1 MTQAFSGLRVLDFTQ
16 VLAGPFATQQLAV
29 LGADVIKIEQP
40 GTGDQT
46 RGLMN
51 ARAAAGPGM
60 SPSFLTCNL
69 NKRSLALDL
78 KAPEAGEIVRRL
90 VAASDAVVENFRPGV
105 MTRLGLD
112 YPALSAVRPDLVYC
126 SISGYGQ
133 RGPRAGTGA
142 YDGAIQADSG
152 MMAITGHPETGP
164 TRTGYMPVDMATA
177 LNTAFALA
185 AALYR
190 RLATGQGQ
198 YLDVA
203 MMDTAMVLQAS
214 QISNH
219 LVNGEIPQLIGNR
232 SPTGQPTANVFR
244 TRDGHI
250 QVIAL
255 RDAQIRGLFE
265 ALECGALLAEPRCA
279 TLEARLAHY
288 DEIFELIESR
298 LRTRPTA
305 QWLTRLADC
314 GVPAAPIRSLPEAV
328 RDPQLDTRSVF
339 VEVASPN
346 GANPVRLVQ
355 SGFAADPDGPSTR
368 RPAPRLGEHSDA
380 ILREA
385 GYEDAVIR
393 GLAERGVVQLAEAG
407 DRS

>member
-51 ARAAAGPGM
+51 ARAVAGPGM

-78 KAPEAGEIVRRL
+78 KAPEAAGIVRGL
-90 VAASDAVVENFRPGV
+90 VATADAVVENFRPGV

-112 YPALSAVRPDLVYC
+112 YAALSAMRPDLVYC

-133 RGPRAGTGA
+133 RGPRAGTAA

-152 MMAITGHPETGP
+152 MMAITGHPDTGP

-190 RLATGQGQ
+190 RLATGEGQ
-198 YLDVA
+198 FLDVA
-203 MMDTAMVLQAS
+203 MMDTAMVLQAP

-219 LVNGEIPQLIGNR
+219 LVNGDTPQLIGNR

-265 ALECGALLAEPRCA
+265 ALGDATLADDPRCA

-288 DEIFELIESR
+288 DEIFDMIEAH
-298 LRTRPTA
+298 LATA
-305 QWLTRLADC
+305 TTAEWLGRLADS
-314 GVPAAPIRSLPEAV
+314 GVPAAPIRSLPDAV
-328 RDPQLDTRSVF
+328 RDTQFDSRSVF
-339 VEVASPN
+339 VNVPGPHGE
-346 GANPVRLVQ
+346 GDVRLVQ
-355 SGFAADPDGPSTR
+355 AGFATNRDGPRTR
-368 RPAPRLGEHSDA
+368 HAAPRLGEHSGA
-380 ILREA
+380 ILREL
-385 GYEDAVIR
+385 GFDEQTI
-393 GLAERGVVQLAEAG
+393 GSLAERRVIQIDAG
-407 DRS
+407 GPS

>member
-1 MTQAFSGLRVLDFTQ
+1 MTQAFSGIRVLDFTQ

-78 KAPEAGEIVRRL
+78 KAPEAIGIVHEL
-90 VAASDAVVENFRPGV
+90 VAGSDVVVENFRPGV
-105 MTRLGLD
+105 MARLGLD
-112 YPALSAVRPDLVYC
+112 QAALRALRPDLVYC

-133 RGPRAGTGA
+133 HGPRADTAA

-177 LNTAFALA
+177 LNTAFVLA

-190 RLATGQGQ
+190 RLATGAGQ

-203 MMDTAMVLQAS
+203 MMDTAMVLQAP
-214 QISNH
+214 QVSNH
-219 LVNGEIPQLIGNR
+219 LVNGDTPGLIGNR

-244 TRDGHI
+244 SADGYI

-265 ALECGALLAEPRCA
+265 ALGCAEALADPRYA
-279 TLEARLAHY
+279 TLEARIAHY
-288 DEIFELIESR
+288 DEIVEFL
-298 LRTRPTA
+298 
-305 QWLTRLADC
+305 QGRLASRGTAEWVAQLAGH
-314 GVPAAPIRSLPEAV
+314 GVPAAPIRTLPDAV
-328 RDPQLDTRSVF
+328 RDRQFESRRVF
-339 VEVASPN
+339 ADVPSPR
-346 GANPVRLVQ
+346 GVGTVRVVQ
-355 SGFAADPDGPSTR
+355 AGHAADQDGPETR
-368 RPAPRLGEHSDA
+368 RPAPALGEHSAEILGALGYTPGA
-380 ILREA
+380 IR
-385 GYEDAVIR
+385 D
-393 GLAERGVVQLAEAG
+393 LAARGVVQLGAEA
-407 DRS
+407 DS